1 MMLESKALQVVQLA
15 KIKTYATELFEASR
29 DTAVAPAATATGS

>member
-15 KIKTYATELFEASR
+15 RIKTYATELFEASR
-29 DTAVAPAATATGS
+29 DPVAPAASATGS